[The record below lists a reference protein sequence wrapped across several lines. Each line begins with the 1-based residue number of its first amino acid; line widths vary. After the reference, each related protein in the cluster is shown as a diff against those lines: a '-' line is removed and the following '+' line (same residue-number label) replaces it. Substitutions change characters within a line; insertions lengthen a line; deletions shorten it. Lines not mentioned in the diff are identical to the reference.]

1 MLGPRRSATD
11 LLALASVGAIA
22 AIVTVLCFVA
32 ARHPDTQG
40 LIAPVVV
47 GLGAGG
53 LILFRQLRKA
63 ASSLAASEQ
72 RALYAATH
80 DPLTSLP
87 NRELFCERLAEAVA
101 TDAPGSAVVYCVSLD
116 RFDELAEL
124 VGASGADT
132 LMVEFASRL
141 NGASGPRDTA
151 SRIGDGVLALLRRDA
166 RDENPLA
173 FASALIEALLPP
185 GAAGGPA
192 AFVSVSVGVS
202 FVNPAA
208 EMPLEALREAHIA
221 LGSAREL
228 GGGHATLFQPEMD
241 QALKHRKALE
251 ADLRRALAEEGLSL
265 VYQPQVNA
273 KGAIVGVEA
282 LIRWVSPERGEVPP
296 AVFVPLA
303 ERCGLIEALGRF
315 ALRRALRDSATW
327 NGLSVAINVAAAQIR
342 SGDMIR
348 TLKAVLTEAGRT
360 AQGIELEITE
370 SVLLADDPATLETLS
385 AVRKLGFSI
394 TLDDF
399 GTGYSSLSYL
409 RRFPVDKIKIDQSFV
424 TQLGRRPES
433 SAIIKA
439 ILDLSEALELKVLAE
454 GVETLDQVERLGRLG
469 CHLYQGFF
477 FSEAVP
483 AETITEMALRG
494 TPLAA

>member
-1 MLGPRRSATD
+1 MPGPRRSATD
-11 LLALASVGAIA
+11 WLALASVGAIA
-22 AIVTVLCFVA
+22 AFVTVLCFVA
-32 ARHPDTQG
+32 ARHPDDQA

-53 LILFRQLRKA
+53 LILFRQLRKG

-87 NRELFCERLAEAVA
+87 NRELFCERVTEAA
-101 TDAPGSAVVYCVSLD
+101 APDQVGPSVIYCIGLD

-124 VGASGADT
+124 AGAAGADA
-132 LMVEFASRL
+132 LLVEIASRL
-141 NGASGPRDTA
+141 NALVGARDTA
-151 SRIGDGVLALLRRDA
+151 ARIGDGSLALLRRDA
-166 RDENPLA
+166 PGENPLT
-173 FASALIEALLPP
+173 FAGDLIEKLLRP
-185 GAAGGPA
+185 GALGAQA
-192 AFVSVSVGVS
+192 TFVSCSVGVS
-202 FVNPAA
+202 FVTPGA
-208 EMPLEALREAHIA
+208 EIPLEALREAQIA
-221 LGSAREL
+221 LASAREL

-251 ADLRRALAEEGLSL
+251 ADLRRALGEDGLSL

-282 LIRWVSPERGEVPP
+282 LIRWISPERGEVPP
-296 AVFVPLA
+296 AIFVPLA

-327 NGLSVAINVAAAQIR
+327 DGLSVAINVAAAQIR
-342 SGDMIR
+342 SGDMLR
-348 TLKAVLTEAGRT
+348 TLKAVLAEAGRT

-370 SVLLADDPATLETLS
+370 GVLLADDPVTLETLS
-385 AVRKLGFSI
+385 AIRKLGFSI

-433 SAIIKA
+433 SAIVKA
-439 ILDLSEALELKVLAE
+439 IVELAEALELKVLAE
-454 GVETLDQVERLGRLG
+454 GVETRDQVDRLGRLG

-483 AETITEMALRG
+483 AEKIAEMALRG
-494 TPLAA
+494 APLAA